1 MNATPTPTPP
11 PLRTILAAVGFSDA
25 SRDALIQAARLA
37 GIGMGGGAAGGP
49 AVMGETDLRVLHVV
63 PSEAAECHIM
73 DWPTA
78 DCDAEAALAS
88 RARAL
93 LGTLVSEVLP
103 TVRRSNEG
111 GGGSGGAVATGGGK
125 VHADITVGSP
135 LREILRA
142 VKSSHADLLVMG
154 LSERTGLHGAGTLA
168 SACLRKAPTKVLLV
182 RPGHTGSFRT
192 IVVGVDFSDTSR
204 RALVQACRVARQD
217 GSAVHVLHAFN
228 GPWQQRPYR
237 AAAPEAR
244 PDAIRQHTNG
254 LQRRLEAFAGD
265 LGMEVAGVN
274 TTFAVVNGQ
283 SHGEMLAD
291 YAREHDADLIVMGTR
306 GQTNLRYVLLG
317 STAERIVR
325 EAPCSIL
332 AVKPD
337 EFSID
342 ID

>member
-1 MNATPTPTPP
+1 MNATPTPP
-11 PLRTILAAVGFSDA
+11 PLRTILAAVGFSAA
-25 SRDALIQAARLA
+25 SRDAMIQAARLA
-37 GIGMGGGAAGGP
+37 GVGTGGTTAE
-49 AVMGETDLRVLHVV
+49 MGETDLRVLHVV

-88 RARAL
+88 RARTL
-93 LGTLVSEVLP
+93 LVTLVSEVLP
-103 TVRRSNEG
+103 TERRSNEG
-111 GGGSGGAVATGGGK
+111 GGSAVATGCGK

-168 SACLRKAPTKVLLV
+168 SACLRKAPTKVLLA

-204 RALVQACRVARQD
+204 RALVQAFRVARQD
-217 GSAVHVLHAFN
+217 GSVVHVLHAFS
-228 GPWQQRPYR
+228 GPWQQWPYR
-237 AAAPEAR
+237 GAAPEAR
-244 PDAIRQHTNG
+244 PDAIRQYTDG

-265 LGMEVAGVN
+265 IGVEVAGVN
-274 TTFAVVNGQ
+274 TTFAVVDGQ
-283 SHGEMLAD
+283 SHGDVLAD

-306 GQTNLRYVLLG
+306 GRTNLRYVLLG